1 MAENAHSIRTVFWGN
16 SRFTYK
22 FLLCYSATHLP
33 FTASAGA
40 QITQQNGNGQT
51 PESGLTSESQS
62 IATLAPY
69 SRGIV
74 VATTVLKFS
83 KDWIMPTGKVKFYRE
98 DSGYGLIEPDDG
110 GKDVFVHV
118 TSVAD
123 PSVEIFRED
132 RRVRYVERV
141 SQRSGNPEAFDVV
154 VL

>member
-1 MAENAHSIRTVFWGN
+1 
-16 SRFTYK
+16 
-22 FLLCYSATHLP
+22 
-33 FTASAGA
+33 
-40 QITQQNGNGQT
+40 
-51 PESGLTSESQS
+51 
-62 IATLAPY
+62 
-69 SRGIV
+69 
-74 VATTVLKFS
+74 
-83 KDWIMPTGKVKFYRE
+83 MPTGKVKFYRE

-110 GKDVFVHV
+110 GEDVFVHI